1 MKGWKLPGSTK
12 NCQYLLSHKNG
23 LPGWSFHCVLPKIP
37 DAICW
42 DPAVTVCFP
51 PPGLEKIFYR
61 ERKTKLQCHLCRRD
75 CVVFATTASLHHQ
88 CYTLMVGWDSQS
100 EHTKMSHF
108 SVVYGGDV
116 QVTYTQYSLLLFHSS
131 FLHKL
136 SSWCLIWGPWAP
148 QHCLLM
154 NLNFWCWLVPGR
166 DKKKWRIIELIELVG
181 TYI

>member
-75 CVVFATTASLHHQ
+75 WCLLQQPHSITNVTHSWWDETAKVDTPRCLTSVL
-88 CYTLMVGWDSQS
+88 CMEVTSKS
-100 EHTKMSHF
+100 HTPNTHF
-108 SVVYGGDV
+108 CCFI
-116 QVTYTQYSLLLFHSS
+116 LLFCINYPPDVWFGVLGPNNIVYWWIWTSGAGL
-131 FLHKL
+131 FLVVTRKNDELL
-136 SSWCLIWGPWAP
+136 SWLSW
-148 QHCLLM
+148 
-154 NLNFWCWLVPGR
+154 
-166 DKKKWRIIELIELVG
+166 
-181 TYI
+181 